1 MARENLIARENLRRL
16 IPFGFRLAETS
27 GGGLAGPARSPLA
40 ESGGQGAR
48 LSFGSTGYV
57 AGRSVR
63 FRTAVVTRN
72 PTGDNDDTQRITQSL
87 DGEPDGQEI
96 VPPLHSAI
104 VAQVFCDAMNA
115 GGSRDAAFAA
125 ARAAAG
131 E

>member
-1 MARENLIARENLRRL
+1 MGTTEQHTPGRWDVRTRYGW
-16 IPFGFRLAETS
+16 GF
-27 GGGLAGPARSPLA
+27 
-40 ESGGQGAR
+40 Q
-48 LSFGSTGYV
+48 
-57 AGRSVR
+57 
-63 FRTAVVTRN
+63 VV
-72 PTGDNDDTQRITQSL
+72 
-87 DGEPDGQEI
+87 EPDGQEI